1 MQDILGHIHTFLYL
15 CKTNKM
21 NIHPLHS
28 NDERPVRFTYPFCYE
43 PHPLSCQA
51 AAEVQQY
58 IATHEEIRRDAD
70 NGKMFGVLVVE
81 SAEGLAFL
89 AAYSGLLAG
98 RNDWPY
104 FVPPVYD
111 AQQPDG
117 HFKTTER
124 EISLTT
130 HLSPL
135 TSKQMSQEL
144 QAWLFHQYQLLN
156 ARGEVKDLVDIW
168 QEYYSRPKLRQ
179 KYPLP
184 PGGTGD
190 CCAPKLLQYA
200 YKNGLQPLAMAEFW
214 WGNSPK
220 GEVRQH
226 GNYYPAC
233 NSKCKPILGHM
244 LIGLDVEPNPLM
256 EIAPPEPK
264 IIWEDDDLVAIDKP
278 SGMLSVKGKSGVRS
292 AEEWATERYPEAMIV
307 HRLDQSTSGILVI
320 AKHKA
325 AHEAL
330 QKQFISR
337 TVKKSYV
344 ALLEGEI
351 PHTEGEI
358 RLPLKLDYEHRPR
371 QMVAQDGRA
380 AHTIYKVEGVEDGR
394 TRIRFYPITG
404 RTHQLRVHAAHADGL
419 GTPIVGDDIYG
430 TPAERLMLH
439 AETIEF
445 IHPASGETISLQ
457 SKAEF

>member
-1 MQDILGHIHTFLYL
+1 
-15 CKTNKM
+15 M

-43 PHPLSCQA
+43 PHPLCCQA

-130 HLSPL
+130 RHSPL

-144 QAWLFHQYQLLN
+144 QTWLFHQYQLLN

-200 YKNGLQPLAMAEFW
+200 YQHYLHPVCMAEFW
-214 WGNSPK
+214 WGQSTK
-220 GEVRQH
+220 EELRQH
-226 GNYYPAC
+226 LNYYPAC
-233 NSKCKPILGHM
+233 RGKCMPILTWM
-244 LIGLDVEPNPLM
+244 LQGLDVDPNPETLGYEHM
-256 EIAPPEPK
+256 EIPT
-264 IIWEDDDLVAIDKP
+264 IYEDNDILVVDKP
-278 SGMLSVKGKSGVRS
+278 SGILSVPGRMEDYSV
-292 AEEWATERYPEAMIV
+292 ETVMQQRYPGSIV
-307 HRLDQSTSGILVI
+307 AHRLDMGTSGLLIV
-320 AKHKA
+320 AKHI
-325 AHEAL
+325 EAYHPL
-330 QKQFISR
+330 QQQFIR
-337 TVKKSYV
+337 HEVKKKYV
-344 ALLEGEI
+344 ALLEHAGQGSGI
-351 PHTEGEI
+351 VS
-358 RLPLKLDYEHRPR
+358 LPMRPDPMNRPR
-371 QMVAQDGRA
+371 QVVDMEHGKRAVTRYEFISDHLVALWP
-380 AHTIYKVEGVEDGR
+380 E
-394 TRIRFYPITG
+394 TG
-404 RTHQLRVHAAHADGL
+404 RTHQLRIHCAHPDGL
-419 GTPIVGDDIYG
+419 SNPIVGDELYG
-430 TPAERLMLH
+430 TKGQRLCLH
-439 AETIEF
+439 AAEIWF
-445 IHPASGETISLQ
+445 KHPISGEEMHFETTPDFL
-457 SKAEF
+457 